1 MEKSPQNGARDAHEP
16 PRRAPYR
23 PPTLRAHGS
32 IQAITQAKFVNAPHF
47 DGAGGGGK
55 TSV

>member
-1 MEKSPQNGARDAHEP
+1 MEKSPRTVDREK
-16 PRRAPYR
+16 PRRAPYH
-23 PPTLRAHGS
+23 PPKLRAHGS
-32 IQAITQAKFVNAPHF
+32 IQSLTQARFVNAQRA

>member
-1 MEKSPQNGARDAHEP
+1 MEKSPQNGARDANEP